1 MKQHTSVLMLLSR
14 STIYPLLLRLIGMI
28 LVECG
33 LFYLVMQRKWSLVC
47 EGKIALEG
55 LLSESGIYLVF
66 LFVLFQTIGVLSE
79 VGVEKGSKVGY
90 TLRRLSVSEK
100 TVVLWHW
107 GYNSICYLLLW
118 WVQALTALGLCL
130 WYVKAAP
137 AEVVN
142 HQTIMLACYRN
153 MPLYLLFPLANVLG
167 WMRNLSLV
175 AALGLL
181 TAKFPYLSRRG
192 KNNSWYIVLLL
203 VCCFPVNSSS
213 PQADIMV
220 IAAALLVCVV
230 SAATLLRG
238 EDIQDEELPE
248 PEA

>member
-14 STIYPLLLRLIGMI
+14 STIYQLLLRLIGMI
-28 LVECG
+28 LLECG

-47 EGKIALEG
+47 EGNIGLEG
-55 LLSESGIYLVF
+55 LLSRSGIYLVF
-66 LFVLFQTIGVLSE
+66 IFVLIQTIGILSDA
-79 VGVEKGSKVGY
+79 GVEKESKVGY

-107 GYNSICYLLLW
+107 GYNSVCYLMLW
-118 WVQALTALGLCL
+118 WVQVLTALGLCL

-137 AEVVN
+137 AGVVN

-153 MPLYLLFPLANVLG
+153 IPLHLLFPLADILG
-167 WMRNLSLV
+167 WLRNLSLV
-175 AALGLL
+175 VSLGLL

-192 KNNSWYIVLLL
+192 KNNSWSIVLML
-203 VCCFPVNSSS
+203 VCCLPTNSSS
-213 PQADIMV
+213 PQADVMV
-220 IAAALLVCVV
+220 IAIALLVCVV
-230 SAATLLRG
+230 STATLLRG
-238 EDIQDEELPE
+238 EDMEDEALPE